1 MFRLRPSSIS
11 QTMAAP
17 LTIDS
22 FAPFHQSGSQMVSCF
37 QPLSCRSWLLM
48 DSEDEATYDAGGLA
62 SFRRFVNILPTSY
75 FRYIEHPVFRG
86 CPAGFCRIQRT
97 AANEA
102 WNSRP
107 SKHHDLTPSEVQP
120 LLHPCLGPHPML
132 CISHWP
138 RRRSALCISWWIQI
152 TDLQTRTVIFLM
164 DQNISKLTF
173 SWINHDQTFILLMKP
188 YETLGV
194 QHDLLGQ
201 EFPTEVLREWAIFA
215 SESERL
221 KRDMTQPSPWG
232 WVVLPPSYG
241 IFYGEPIGKWR
252 LTIGF

>member
-37 QPLSCRSWLLM
+37 QPLSCHSWLLM
-48 DSEDEATYDAGGLA
+48 DSDDEATYDAGGLA
-62 SFRRFVNILPTSY
+62 SFRHFANILPTSI
-75 FRYIEHPVFRG
+75 FDDFAGDPLFFLNIEHPVFCG

-132 CISHWP
+132 CISH
-138 RRRSALCISWWIQI
+138 
-152 TDLQTRTVIFLM
+152 
-164 DQNISKLTF
+164 
-173 SWINHDQTFILLMKP
+173 
-188 YETLGV
+188 
-194 QHDLLGQ
+194 
-201 EFPTEVLREWAIFA
+201 
-215 SESERL
+215 
-221 KRDMTQPSPWG
+221 
-232 WVVLPPSYG
+232 
-241 IFYGEPIGKWR
+241 
-252 LTIGF
+252 